1 MVYKWYYKTPSG
13 FDDMIMNSDGEY
25 LIGLWFIGSKDA
37 FKHIVNCE
45 EKELPV
51 FKETSKWLDI
61 ILVVRILILNR
72 NIKSKI

>member
-25 LIGLWFIGSKDA
+25 LIGLWFIGSKDDS
-37 FKHIVNCE
+37 KHIVNCE

-61 ILVVRILILNR
+61 ILVVRIRILNR

>member
-1 MVYKWYYKTPSG
+1 MTYKYIYKTPEKLSN
-13 FDDMIMNSDGEY
+13 MIMNSDGEY
-25 LIGLWFIGSKDA
+25 LIGLWFIGSKDDS
-37 FKHIVNCE
+37 KHIVNCE

-61 ILVVRILILNR
+61 ILVVRIRILNR